1 MSLRCIISRVLGGSS
16 KSARLS
22 HELSLAQTLAVK
34 LWDENE
40 DLRESFH
47 RALKREVW
55 AHNTIASLKKE
66 RDDLKARLQRALER
80 EHERNPTTVRERL
93 RQKAEE
99 VAGGPLPTTLE
110 ELELKGCGR

>member
-16 KSARLS
+16 KTERLS
-22 HELSLAQTLAVK
+22 HELSVAQTLAVK
-34 LWDENE
+34 LHDENE
-40 DLRESFH
+40 ELRERLH
-47 RALKREVW
+47 RSLKREVW
-55 AHNTIASLKKE
+55 AQNTIATLKTE
-66 RDDLKARLQRALER
+66 RADLKQRLQSALER
-80 EHERNPTTVRERL
+80 EHERSPTTVRERL